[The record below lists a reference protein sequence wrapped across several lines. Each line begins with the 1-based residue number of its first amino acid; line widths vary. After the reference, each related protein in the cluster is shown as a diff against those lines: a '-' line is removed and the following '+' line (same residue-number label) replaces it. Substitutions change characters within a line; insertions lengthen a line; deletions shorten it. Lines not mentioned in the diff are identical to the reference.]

1 MSLSVYVK
9 VVGFRDFER
18 HALNTLFDLSSQ
30 GAVSYC
36 LWTPEAPVAPHL
48 ALVDIESYEAGLEL
62 VSPSFD
68 TNLKMICVGAEAP
81 PDAWRIFQRPLHWP
95 DVVQS
100 MDELFAA
107 QEVADPNLDF
117 FDTEIPAFLP
127 PGIKSALVIFP
138 LREDRMYLRARMALA
153 GVVVVG
159 EAQSAAQALEQAR
172 RTHYTLVLLGQD
184 LPDMDSWELI
194 RQLIAMEPAIGSVV
208 LATRDKAW
216 HVRDRAEHA
225 GCRSV
230 IVYPFNPSEIVQ
242 LLQKV

>member
-18 HALNTLFDLSSQ
+18 HALNTLFGLSSQ
-30 GAVSYC
+30 GAVSYS

-68 TNLKMICVGAEAP
+68 PSLKMICVGDEPTAEAW
-81 PDAWRIFQRPLHWP
+81 ASFKRPVQWP
-95 DVVQS
+95 EVVQA
-100 MDELFAA
+100 MDELFAP
-107 QEVADPNLDF
+107 QQTSDADLDF
-117 FDTEIPAFLP
+117 TDTEIPADLP
-127 PGIKSALVIFP
+127 LGIKSALVIFP
-138 LREDRMYLRARMALA
+138 LREDRMYLRARLALA

-159 EAQSAAQALEQAR
+159 EAENAAHALEQAR
-172 RTHYTLVLLGQD
+172 RTHYTLVLLGPD

-194 RQLIAMEPAIGSVV
+194 RQLIGMEPAIGSVV
-208 LATRDKAW
+208 LATREKAW
-216 HVRDRAEHA
+216 HVRDRADLA
-225 GCRSV
+225 GCRDV
-230 IVYPFNPSEIVQ
+230 IDYPFDPKQIVQ

>member
-68 TNLKMICVGAEAP
+68 PSLKMICVGDDPP
-81 PDAWRIFQRPLHWP
+81 PDAWRTFVRPLHWP

-100 MDELFAA
+100 MDELFAL
-107 QEVADPNLDF
+107 QQTPDPDPDF
-117 FDTEIPAFLP
+117 TDTEIPASLP
-127 PGIKSALVIFP
+127 LDNKSALVIFP
-138 LREDRMYLRARMALA
+138 LREDRMYLRARLSLA
-153 GVVVVG
+153 GVALVG
-159 EAQSAAQALEQAR
+159 EAQNAAQALEQAR
-172 RTHYTLVLLGQD
+172 RSHYTLVLLGQD

-208 LATRDKAW
+208 LATRERAG
-216 HVRDRAEHA
+216 HVRDRAEHM
-225 GCRSV
+225 GCRGV
-230 IVYPFNPSEIVQ
+230 IAYPLNPAELIQ
-242 LLQKV
+242 LLEKM

>member
-68 TNLKMICVGAEAP
+68 PNLRMICVGDDAP
-81 PDAWRIFQRPLHWP
+81 RDAWRSFARPLHWP

-100 MDELFAA
+100 MDELFAIQEA
-107 QEVADPNLDF
+107 QDSDLDF
-117 FDTEIPAFLP
+117 TDTEIPASLP
-127 PGIKSALVIFP
+127 LGIKSALVVFP
-138 LREDRMYLRARMALA
+138 LSEDRMYLRARLSLA
-153 GVVVVG
+153 GVVMVS
-159 EAQSAAQALEQAR
+159 EAQNAAQALELAR
-172 RTHYTLVLLGQD
+172 RSHFTLVLLGQQ

-194 RQLIAMEPAIGSVV
+194 RQLIALEPAIGSVV
-208 LATRDKAW
+208 LATRERAW
-216 HVRDRAEHA
+216 HVRDRAEHM
-225 GCRSV
+225 GCRDV
-230 IVYPFNPSEIVQ
+230 IEYPLNPAEVIQ
-242 LLQKV
+242 LLKKV

>member
-1 MSLSVYVK
+1 MPLSVYVK

-18 HALNTLFDLSSQ
+18 HALNTLFDLSAQ
-30 GAVSYC
+30 GAVNYC

-68 TNLKMICVGAEAP
+68 ASLKMICVGDDP
-81 PDAWRIFQRPLHWP
+81 PADAWRNFKRPLHWP
-95 DVVQS
+95 DVVQA
-100 MDELFAA
+100 MDELFAT
-107 QEVADPNLDF
+107 QEAVEPELDF
-117 FDTEIPAFLP
+117 VDTEIPAILP
-127 PGIKSALVIFP
+127 PGVKSALVIFP
-138 LREDRMYLRARMALA
+138 VREDRMYLRARLALA

-159 EAQSAAQALEQAR
+159 EAQNAAQALDQAR
-172 RTHYTLVLLGQD
+172 RTHYTLVLVGQE

-194 RQLIAMEPAIGSVV
+194 RQLIALEPAIGSVV

-225 GCRSV
+225 GCRGV
-230 IVYPFNPSEIVQ
+230 IDYPFKPSELIQ